1 MLAQAMPFLRK
12 ARGKGRFASPACEL
26 VARLPLEMARF
37 ACGSFFLRG
46 AFRFR
51 PDLHMNDIWVL
62 GFLGDKRRNS
72 GLRFVRRPNYSEYVV
87 GEGALLG

>member
-1 MLAQAMPFLRK
+1 MMPFLRK
-12 ARGKGRFASPACEL
+12 AHCEGRKTYAAYEL
-26 VARLPLEMARF
+26 VARLPLEMTRF
-37 ACGSFFLRG
+37 ARGSFLLRG

-51 PDLHMNDIWVL
+51 ADLHMNDIWLL

-72 GLRFVRRPNYSEYVV
+72 SLRFVRHPNYSEYVI